1 MKTIIVM
8 IKNCSNN
15 VSYISNI
22 PVNQDS
28 DNVLLYISSIYLK
41 KNLSILGDII
51 RKSYIDNSTT
61 LI

>member
-1 MKTIIVM
+1 M